1 MVQTW
6 GGEKRIERPW
16 IFLVYH
22 FNKMAVI
29 SQMRFSDTFLW
40 MKSFVFR
47 STFHWSLLIRFQ
59 LTMNQHCFRWWLGT
73 EKATGHYLNQCWPDS
88 YMRNK
93 GELNQWLAPVRRQ
106 TIACTNANMWS
117 TGPQGRKF
125 SEIWIKTLW
134 FFFARFLFKMLF
146 AKLWPFSSRTAHS
159 KTKQISGSWIPKFPL
174 KWHFEI
180 SRAVTHNEEA
190 ASFSTGSFD
199 I

>member
-1 MVQTW
+1 MLS
-6 GGEKRIERPW
+6 RDLRPFCLSASRRRQSLGKW
-16 IFLVYH
+16 PIHANGSEWLTSIQH
-22 FNKMAVI
+22 FNEVPHPHPYPTPQPMHNRLIYEEPRGAESMACPC
-29 SQMRFSDTFLW
+29 
-40 MKSFVFR
+40 
-47 STFHWSLLIRFQ
+47 STPSHSL
-59 LTMNQHCFRWWLGT
+59 H
-73 EKATGHYLNQCWPDS
+73 QCW
-88 YMRNK
+88 YMVNRT
-93 GELNQWLAPVRRQ
+93 LR
-106 TIACTNANMWS
+106 
-117 TGPQGRKF
+117 RKF